1 MDKLKHVYLLS
12 PIVQLA
18 ITIFAIYFAYGCYQ
32 NEKIAK
38 AHIGKLEAEIKQYK
52 ADSINIKKL
61 ESNIIEAIRHG
72 QTNTNN
78 LRNDIDNGLS
88 ELLVKVESAQRDS
101 ATAGS
106 IAQQALR
113 LAKSSQQDYY
123 DLTNAIG
130 FNKALIEGWQSY
142 YCQEI
147 APKND
152 TEFMCDEVQNVSQ

>member
-1 MDKLKHVYLLS
+1 MSKRLV
-12 PIVQLA
+12 IALA
-18 ITIFAIYFAYGCYQ
+18 VFICLWGVTF
-32 NEKIAK
+32 K
-38 AHIGKLEAEIKQYK
+38 AMLDYKYKAREANTRANTVTSEFVQYK
-52 ADSINIKKL
+52 NSNNNIKKL

-130 FNKALIEGWQSY
+130 FNKALIEGWQRY

>member
-1 MDKLKHVYLLS
+1 MSKRLVIALAVAWCSLVIVGGVANHYKH
-12 PIVQLA
+12 
-18 ITIFAIYFAYGCYQ
+18 
-32 NEKIAK
+32 K
-38 AHIGKLEAEIKQYK
+38 AQMASARADTLEAEIKKYK

-123 DLTNAIG
+123 NLTNAIG
-130 FNKALIEGWQSY
+130 FNKALIEGWQKY

-152 TEFMCDEVQNVSQ
+152 TEFMCDEVQNVSR